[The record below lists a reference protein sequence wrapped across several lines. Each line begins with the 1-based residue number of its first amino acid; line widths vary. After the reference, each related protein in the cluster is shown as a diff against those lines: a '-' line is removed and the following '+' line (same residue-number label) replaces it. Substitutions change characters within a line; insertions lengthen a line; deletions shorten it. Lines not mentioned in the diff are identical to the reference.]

1 MQHGEYS
8 RIVAKQARTGGKS
21 SELYYNAPHVH
32 PANKQPYNT
41 TPIKREDADTKVCT
55 LNHLLYY
62 SAT

>member
-1 MQHGEYS
+1 MGN
-8 RIVAKQARTGGKS
+8 IVGDKQSKQEQGGKS
-21 SELYYNAPHVH
+21 SELYYNAPRVH

-41 TPIKREDADTKVCT
+41 TPIKREDADTKVYT